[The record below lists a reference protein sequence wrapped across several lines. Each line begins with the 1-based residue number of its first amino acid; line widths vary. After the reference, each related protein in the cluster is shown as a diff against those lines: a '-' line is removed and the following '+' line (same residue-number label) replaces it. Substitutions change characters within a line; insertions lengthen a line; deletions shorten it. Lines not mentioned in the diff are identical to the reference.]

1 MVARRS
7 NFSLADD
14 KDKRIRGLE
23 EALWLAHYRMINLMA
38 YEKERILSGY
48 HRVEDLSS
56 AYLWLGEAADALI
69 AMADAKP
76 GFEMGDPGTRLR
88 AVCPLCGDGAQTPYV
103 EGFAVPIGLRRHLMG
118 EYNSHQCTVMA
129 AALWLA
135 RHSARKAMET
145 NAPRFN

>member
-1 MVARRS
+1 MVRKVS
-7 NFSLADD
+7 HFSLTDD
-14 KDKRIRGLE
+14 KDKKIRELE

-48 HRVEDLSS
+48 HHVEDLSS
-56 AYLWLGEAADALI
+56 AYRWLGEAANALI
-69 AMADAKP
+69 KIADAKP

-118 EYNSHQCTVMA
+118 EYNSQQCTVMA

-135 RHSARKAMET
+135 RDSARRASDPKAPQ
-145 NAPRFN
+145 AR